1 MRRRLVAFAFSSV
14 NFRHF
19 RDHVTAGAAELPI
32 DAHVARPTHSHGEQ
46 CGWLA
51 ILELVVA
58 HADKPIVL
66 FTSAAEWE
74 RWLENASDDTGL
86 RLRLR
91 KKSSKLPGITYA
103 EALDVALCHGW
114 IDGQTQSDSN
124 DYFLQ
129 AFTPRRSRSPWSKVN
144 REHVARLIEE
154 GRMRPGGQA
163 EVDRAKADGRW
174 NNAYRQKDDQVP
186 EDFQAALDAN
196 PASAATFAGL
206 SKQNRFAFVF
216 RLSNVKRADTRE
228 RKIKEYVKI
237 LERGESLH

>member
-1 MRRRLVAFAFSSV
+1 MSPFPLESVSSIEWKVTLFPTLPCRR
-14 NFRHF
+14 
-19 RDHVTAGAAELPI
+19 
-32 DAHVARPTHSHGEQ
+32 
-46 CGWLA
+46 LA
-51 ILELVVA
+51 ILETMTA
-58 HADKPIVL
+58 HHDKPIVL
-66 FTSAAEWE
+66 FTTGSEWA
-74 RWLENASDDTGL
+74 RWIELASDDTGL

-91 KKSSKLPGITYA
+91 KKSSQLPGIVYA

-114 IDGQTQSDSN
+114 IDGQKESDNN

-129 AFTPRRSRSPWSKVN
+129 AFTPRRPRSPWSKVN

-174 NNAYRQKDDQVP
+174 DNAYRQKDDQVP

-196 PASAATFAGL
+196 PATAATFAGL

-216 RLSNVKRADTRE
+216 RLGNVKRADTRE
-228 RKIKEYVKI
+228 RKIVEYIAI